1 MSSSKSQACGFAFSL
16 GASGKAMTSSP
27 WAKGP
32 ADKPRKSSSSSSS
45 VATPRFPTSAR
56 TGGNCG
62 PTGRQPRKSPSAS
75 SSNLSSD
82 AGPSAG
88 AGAAGAADD
97 DEAEPEEKEALPP
110 PEEELPSA
118 ELAASSRALHRR
130 SNTLSSSTSLS
141 AGGRSFLG
149 GEAPPP
155 PSFGG
160 ALRLAGRKLGG
171 GIPEGA
177 ANAEEAA
184 EAEEA
189 EAEAAEQLEL
199 VGPVGQDGKPMA
211 TPRDEAAKATRSEPQ
226 AEAEAVVARCW
237 IKGGRSTPVMTA
249 VLLLLFCLLCRV
261 LLLLPASQLPEDL
274 GYIEVPQSFMLQ
286 MQVPL
291 ATAVPKAHKKPGA
304 SGSSGASAS
313 TPSLKPDK
321 TTTASGLPTAMTAAA
336 VEKVRNVV
344 ISCNEKRLARF
355 QRLMARSGLTFD
367 VAPCIKGSSHNIRSA
382 VRDNLIG
389 AGSIYMAT
397 GLSSGGR
404 DRSQIMGDAI
414 SNLRLLQNISVGDAT
429 VVNIFSDREVVW
441 QTYKERRFELLTHL
455 PDNLDMVKMNVKQ
468 PAGRKVKIPR
478 AGIWMQGNVFRMHS
492 TLSPIV
498 NVGMS
503 NYIVTKQSA
512 AKIVKWSRGFDS
524 AGKWETLDQFLLSKF
539 YKESRKRGHFVAFT
553 VTTSLLSVRC
563 EERVLAHTRK
573 EGELCR
579 LDAT

>member
-1 MSSSKSQACGFAFSL
+1 
-16 GASGKAMTSSP
+16 MT
-27 WAKGP
+27 
-32 ADKPRKSSSSSSS
+32 
-45 VATPRFPTSAR
+45 V
-56 TGGNCG
+56 
-62 PTGRQPRKSPSAS
+62 
-75 SSNLSSD
+75 
-82 AGPSAG
+82 
-88 AGAAGAADD
+88 
-97 DEAEPEEKEALPP
+97 
-110 PEEELPSA
+110 
-118 ELAASSRALHRR
+118 
-130 SNTLSSSTSLS
+130 
-141 AGGRSFLG
+141 
-149 GEAPPP
+149 
-155 PSFGG
+155 
-160 ALRLAGRKLGG
+160 
-171 GIPEGA
+171 
-177 ANAEEAA
+177 
-184 EAEEA
+184 
-189 EAEAAEQLEL
+189 
-199 VGPVGQDGKPMA
+199 
-211 TPRDEAAKATRSEPQ
+211 
-226 AEAEAVVARCW
+226 
-237 IKGGRSTPVMTA
+237 

-274 GYIEVPQSFMLQ
+274 GYIEVPQSFSLQ
-286 MQVPL
+286 IL
-291 ATAVPKAHKKPGA
+291 ATAAPKAQKKPGA

-313 TPSLKPDK
+313 TPLLKPGK
-321 TTTASGLPTAMTAAA
+321 TTTASGLPAALTAAV
-336 VEKVRNVV
+336 VEQVRNVV

-389 AGSIYMAT
+389 AGSIWMAT
-397 GLSSGGR
+397 GLSSRGK
-404 DRSQIMGDAI
+404 DRSQIMSDAI
-414 SNLRLLQNISVGDAT
+414 SNLRLLQNISVGNAT

-563 EERVLAHTRK
+563 DERALPHTRK
-573 EGELCR
+573 EAELCR
-579 LDAT
+579 LDDT